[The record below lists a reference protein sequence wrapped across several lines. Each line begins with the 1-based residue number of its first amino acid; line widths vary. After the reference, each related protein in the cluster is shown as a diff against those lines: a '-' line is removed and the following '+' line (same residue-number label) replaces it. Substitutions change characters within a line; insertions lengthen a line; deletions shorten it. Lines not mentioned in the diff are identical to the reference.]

1 MALQFPYGTNSKKLK
16 GGFISDSCLP
26 HKKEDCI
33 DFSTYWPAVSTI
45 ESVRIRPYYE
55 TISHSLGNAVE
66 LIQVEGIQTSP
77 KYPISPFD

>member
-1 MALQFPYGTNSKKLK
+1 MEQTKKKSKSGL
-16 GGFISDSCLP
+16 ISDSCLP